1 MTDFTKY
8 TWEEVFR
15 YYDFEREDGFD
26 GLGDGETL
34 SSVAVTCQ
42 DADGADCSGDMISD
56 AAIVSGT
63 FKVKYKLKGGTA
75 GETYTVIARVETS
88 EGQTIGGS
96 ATIEVI

>member
-8 TWEEVFR
+8 EYEEVFR
-15 YYDFEREDGFD
+15 YYDFEREDGLD

-42 DADGADCSGDMISD
+42 DADGADCSADMISD

-63 FKVKYKLKGGTA
+63 FKASYKLKAGTA
-75 GETYTVIARVETS
+75 GETYTVVVQVETS
-88 EGQTIGGS
+88 EGQKLEGR